1 VGGKSLGPIRLETR
15 TLDQLGERLDQL
27 EDAKGGAMAPRNTI
41 SRLTSRIDEL
51 TERLAPNGGLTT
63 IVGGDE
69 AECRTRLKEI
79 GAAGGL
85 TDRVRLI
92 ITGVKRAES
101 FGKFEPRPRP

>member
-1 VGGKSLGPIRLETR
+1 
-15 TLDQLGERLDQL
+15 
-27 EDAKGGAMAPRNTI
+27 MAPRNTI

-51 TERLAPNGGLTT
+51 AERLAPNRGLTT

-79 GAAGGL
+79 GAAR
-85 TDRVRLI
+85 DRVRFI

-101 FGKFEPRPRP
+101 FGRR